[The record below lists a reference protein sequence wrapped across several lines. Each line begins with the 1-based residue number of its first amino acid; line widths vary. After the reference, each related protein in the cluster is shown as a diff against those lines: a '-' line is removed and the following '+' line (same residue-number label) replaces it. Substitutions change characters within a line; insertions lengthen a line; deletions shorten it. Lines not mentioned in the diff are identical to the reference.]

1 MNYLRVNPKLFEITR
16 LGDNKNLSRFVSEIV
31 GKKTEMAEG
40 VGFEPTIRYNRI
52 PDFESGAFDLSAILP
67 TECRQR
73 ILPKL
78 GDFVKLAKLF
88 SV

>member
-40 VGFEPTIRYNRI
+40 VGDSVCCGTVKEKRL
-52 PDFESGAFDLSAILP
+52 DF
-67 TECRQR
+67 
-73 ILPKL
+73 
-78 GDFVKLAKLF
+78 
-88 SV
+88 